1 MSSVTIKDVAKLAGV
16 SLSTASYVLN
26 NKGAVSEKTRDKVL
40 LAARKLNYKP
50 NAIARSLVTGSSKT
64 IGLLIPDISD
74 PYFTEIVKGVEE
86 CANSNGYSVILCNT
100 DRKLE
105 KENQYFN
112 ILKEKRAD
120 GIILTGGAMNN
131 DRHLLRLE
139 DDNIAVV
146 VIGRHSL
153 PFRAVVVDNVMAAR
167 EVTEYLLGK
176 GHRRIGFISG
186 SLLSTTSQDRL
197 EGYKQAL
204 AFHGVPYDESLVSEA
219 DFKVQGGMEA
229 ARRFFEL
236 PMERRP
242 TAVFAGND
250 QMAIGVMGAAREYGL
265 RVPEDIAVVGFDDIP
280 LASLVT
286 PSLTTVRLPMYEMGY
301 KAMELLLESIA
312 GDKETHSNRVV
323 FCGYEFVMRDSA

>member
-1 MSSVTIKDVAKLAGV
+1 
-16 SLSTASYVLN
+16 
-26 NKGAVSEKTRDKVL
+26 
-40 LAARKLNYKP
+40 
-50 NAIARSLVTGSSKT
+50 
-64 IGLLIPDISD
+64 
-74 PYFTEIVKGVEE
+74 
-86 CANSNGYSVILCNT
+86 
-100 DRKLE
+100 
-105 KENQYFN
+105 
-112 ILKEKRAD
+112 
-120 GIILTGGAMNN
+120 MNN

-219 DFKVQGGMEA
+219 DFKAQGGMEA

-286 PSLTTVRLPMYEMGY
+286 PSLTTVRLPMHEIGY

-312 GDKETHSNRVV
+312 TRDKETHSNRVV
-323 FCGYEFVMRDSA
+323 FCRYEFVMRDSA